1 MEISITGKQ
10 IDIGTS
16 LRSYVEEHLENAIVR
31 FFESPLKASVSFSK
45 EGNNLIKADISVH
58 AVSDMIVHGDGE
70 HADAYVAFDTACD
83 HIAKQLRRYK
93 KRFSDY
99 KSKAKAKAEM
109 ANFVVIEPEKVA
121 DEDSLPQDEAA
132 PVIVAEM
139 QADLPSCTVSGA
151 VMRMD
156 LAGVPA
162 LMFRNAAHGGL
173 NMVYRRAD
181 GNIGWVDPQAS

>member
-16 LRSYVEEHLENAIVR
+16 LRSYVEEHLETAVVR
-31 FFESPLKASVSFSK
+31 FFEAPLKASVIFSK
-45 EGNNLIKADISVH
+45 EGNLIKADISVH
-58 AVSDMIVHGDGE
+58 AVSDIIVHGDAE
-70 HADAYVAFDTACD
+70 HADAYAAFDGACD
-83 HIAKQLRRYK
+83 HITKQLRRYK

-109 ANFVVIEPEKVA
+109 VNFVVIEPEKET